1 MYKKIN
7 IFLNGAY
14 LCSTN
19 QAKNC
24 KEAKEKIKA
33 KKQIY
38 LARRHNKII
47 EIKEGDKITA
57 FYDKRYKKES
67 KQ

>member
-1 MYKKIN
+1 MRKID
-7 IFLNGAY
+7 IFLNGDY

-19 QAKNC
+19 QAKTC

-33 KKQIY
+33 KKQLFI
-38 LARRHNKII
+38 ASIPDKTI

-57 FYDKRYKKES
+57 FYS
-67 KQ
+67 K

>member
-1 MYKKIN
+1 MKKID
-7 IFLNGAY
+7 IFLNGDY

-19 QAKNC
+19 QAKTC

-33 KKQIY
+33 KKQLFI
-38 LARRHNKII
+38 ASIPDKII

-57 FYDKRYKKES
+57 FYS
-67 KQ
+67 K

>member
-1 MYKKIN
+1 MFKKID
-7 IFLNGAY
+7 IYLNGFY

-33 KKQIY
+33 KKQVFI
-38 LARRHNKII
+38 ASIPNKTID
-47 EIKEGDKITA
+47 IKEGDKITA
-57 FYDKRYKKES
+57 FYSKR
-67 KQ
+67 